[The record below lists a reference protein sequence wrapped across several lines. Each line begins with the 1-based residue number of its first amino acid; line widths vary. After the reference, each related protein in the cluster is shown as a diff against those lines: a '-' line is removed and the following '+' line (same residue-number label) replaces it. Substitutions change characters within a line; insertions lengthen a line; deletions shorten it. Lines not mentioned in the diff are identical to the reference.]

1 MSMRVLCVCVCCQR
15 ERKRESDR
23 KREATR
29 ERDEKEMG
37 GQRVS
42 ERRNERGGRGA
53 VSAVVS

>member
-1 MSMRVLCVCVCCQR
+1 MRVLCVCVCCQR